1 MTTFTHAHP
10 LFNESHP
17 RAYADLKPRQQAF
30 VQMLYD
36 GGARGNTVVRAGV
49 KRVHE
54 AATDFPWPSWLTG
67 DKTRRCN
74 RGVFYI
80 PELAEYAANI
90 VDDVDDTPEATTAV
104 ETPEMEIAHA
114 GV

>member
-1 MTTFTHAHP
+1 MTTSTNAHP

-17 RAYADLKPRQQAF
+17 RAYADLKPRQQTF
-30 VQMLYD
+30 VHMLHD
-36 GGARGNTVVRAGV
+36 AGATGNTVARGIV
-49 KRVHE
+49 KSVH
-54 AATDFPWPSWLTG
+54 AAASDFPWPSWLTG

-74 RGVFYI
+74 RGVFFI

-104 ETPEMEIAHA
+104 ETPEMEMVH
-114 GV
+114 V